1 MEKRPHTIKQ
11 LFYKFLQDRCSPEEL
26 SRLYRY
32 FEMDENEEVLK
43 EIILEELDKD
53 IDQRNEVAQ
62 EQHLFHL
69 FDQLNEKIQGAREVS
84 LYKRLLGSRWSQVAA
99 TIALVAF
106 LAVASYRYMNPPAP
120 IEKLAKSEMDY
131 PQPGSDKAVLTLFNG
146 QQIVLNDAKQDRILK
161 EAGVTVFN
169 AEEGLVVYQVDE
181 SVEPQHHNDTQIN
194 TISTPRGG
202 QYQIVLADGT
212 KVWLN
217 ASSSLEFPSHFS
229 EDSRKV
235 KLTGEAYFEVAHQ
248 ASKPFFVQTAES
260 EVEVLGTTFN
270 VMAYPEEKTSQI
282 TLLTGSVNIN
292 KKSETVRLNPGQQAE
307 ITRDTKG
314 IRVHKVD
321 LETIV
326 AWKNGVFLFDGS
338 DLQQVMRQVGRWYNA
353 EVEYQ
358 DGVPPVKLTGMV
370 SRKDSLEVLLEI
382 LERAGGLDVD
392 VQGNKVM
399 VKRLKQ
405 KTMKR

>member
-1 MEKRPHTIKQ
+1 MEKRPHTIKD
-11 LFYKFLQDRCSPEEL
+11 LFHKFLQDRCTSEEL
-26 SRLYRY
+26 NRLYLY
-32 FEMDENEEVLK
+32 FEIDENEEALK
-43 EIILEELDKD
+43 EIILEELHKD
-53 IDQRNEVAQ
+53 IYERNEAAK

-69 FDQLNEKIQGAREVS
+69 FEQLSEKIQAEPEVP
-84 LYKRLLGSRWSQVAA
+84 LYRRLLVSQWIQIAA
-99 TIALVAF
+99 TISFVAF
-106 LAVASYRYMNPPAP
+106 LAVASYRYMVPLSPTQ
-120 IEKLAKSEMDY
+120 KLAISGANY

-146 QQIVLNDAKQDRILK
+146 KQVVLSDAKQDQILN
-161 EAGVTVFN
+161 EAGITVFN

-181 SVEPQHHNDTQIN
+181 YAAPRHHDNIQIN
-194 TISTPRGG
+194 TIRTPRGG
-202 QYQIVLADGT
+202 QYQILLADGT

-217 ASSSLEFPSHFS
+217 ASSSLEFPSRFS

-270 VMAYPEEKTSQI
+270 IMAYPEEKSSQI

-292 KKSETVRLNPGQQAE
+292 KKSETICLNPGQQAE
-307 ITRDTKG
+307 IIQNRKG
-314 IRVHKVD
+314 IRVHEVD

-326 AWKNGVFLFDGS
+326 AWKNGIFLFDRS
-338 DLQQVMRQVGRWYNA
+338 DLQQVMRQVGRWYNT

-370 SRKDSLEVLLEI
+370 SRKDSLAVLLEI

-392 VQGNKVM
+392 VHGNKVM
-399 VKRLKQ
+399 VKRLKR
-405 KTMKR
+405 KTMER

>member
-1 MEKRPHTIKQ
+1 MEKTPYTIRQ
-11 LFYKFLQDRCSPEEL
+11 LFHRFLQNRCTSEEL
-26 SRLYRY
+26 DRLYQY
-32 FEMDENEEVLK
+32 FEIDENEAVLR

-53 IDQRNEVAQ
+53 LEEGNEVAQ
-62 EQHLFHL
+62 EQHLSLL
-69 FDQLNEKIQGAREVS
+69 FDQLNEKIQGAREVP
-84 LYKRLLGSRWSQVAA
+84 LYKRLLSSRWVQIAA
-99 TIALVAF
+99 TISLVAF

-120 IEKLAKSEMDY
+120 IEKLVKSEADY

-146 QQIVLNDAKQDRILK
+146 KQVVLNDAKQDQILK

-181 SVEPQHHNDTQIN
+181 SVVPGHHDDTQIN

-202 QYQIVLADGT
+202 QYQIVLTDGT

-229 EDSRKV
+229 GDSRKV
-235 KLTGEAYFEVAHQ
+235 KLIGEAYFEVAHQ

-260 EVEVLGTTFN
+260 EVEVLGTIFN
-270 VMAYPEEKTSQI
+270 VMAYPEEKSSQI

-292 KKSETVRLNPGQQAE
+292 KKSETVRLHPGQQAE
-307 ITRDTKG
+307 ITRDRKS
-314 IRVHKVD
+314 IRVLNVD
-321 LETIV
+321 PESIV
-326 AWKNGVFLFDGS
+326 AWKNGIFLFDGS

-370 SRKDSLEVLLEI
+370 SRKDSLAVLLEI

-392 VQGNKVM
+392 VYGNKVM

-405 KTMKR
+405 KTMER